1 MTTSG
6 VFAKIYLAVE
16 SDDNVLPALPEII
29 ISLRKKLNDP
39 DCTIKIA
46 ADVLKTDP
54 GLSAYIMRVS
64 NSARYMF
71 ASPPRDLEA
80 AVMRLGLAST
90 ASLATAHATRAMFN
104 NKDPKLKK
112 LMMDSYRS
120 ATRISIL
127 SCLLADRLRG
137 FDADEVMLA
146 GLLQDIAIPPIL
158 MKMAARPEIF
168 EDEEK
173 RIRCIDELAPIV
185 NALIMD
191 HWGFDADFVDVMRAR
206 KQWTRDVQDKLDMA
220 DIVLIARWYSMMGTP
235 EFAQCP
241 GFEEIPALQKLP
253 VSELTADHS
262 LKLLE
267 ESRQQISDL
276 ENTLHAAA

>member
-6 VFAKIYLAVE
+6 VFAKIFLAVE

-46 ADVLKTDP
+46 AEVLKSDP

-104 NKDPKLKK
+104 SKDPQLKK
-112 LMMDSYRS
+112 LMMDSYHK
-120 ATRISIL
+120 ATKISIL
-127 SCLLADRLRG
+127 SCLLAERLRG
-137 FDADEVMLA
+137 FDADQAMLA

-158 MKMAARPEIF
+158 MKLAARPDIF
-168 EDEEK
+168 NDVEK
-173 RIRCIDELAPIV
+173 RTQCIDELAPKV

-191 HWGFDADFVDVMRAR
+191 HWGFDTDFVDVMRAR
-206 KQWTRDVQDKLDMA
+206 KQWTRDAHSQLDMA
-220 DIVLIARWYSMMGTP
+220 DIVLIARWYSTMGTA
-235 EFAQCP
+235 EFAQSP
-241 GFEEIPALQKLP
+241 GFEEIPALRKLP
-253 VSELTADHS
+253 RSELTADHS
-262 LKLLE
+262 LTLIE
-267 ESRQQISDL
+267 ESRQQITDL

>member
-29 ISLRKKLNDP
+29 VSLRRKLNDP

-46 ADVLKTDP
+46 ADVLKKDP
-54 GLSAYIMRVS
+54 GLSAYLMRVS

-90 ASLATAHATRAMFN
+90 ASLATAHATRAMFSSR
-104 NKDPKLKK
+104 DPKLKR
-112 LMMDSYRS
+112 LMMDSYHQ

-137 FDADEVMLA
+137 FDADQALLA

-158 MKMAARPEIF
+158 MKLAARPDIF
-168 EDEEK
+168 DDEE
-173 RIRCIDELAPIV
+173 RRARCIDELAPKV

-191 HWGFDADFVDVMRAR
+191 RWGFDNAFIEVMRAR
-206 KQWTRDVQDKLDMA
+206 KQWNRDDHKALDMA
-220 DIVLIARWYSMMGTP
+220 DIVLIARWYSMLGTP

-241 GFEEIPALQKLP
+241 GFEEIPALKKLP
-253 VSELTADHS
+253 ASELTADHS

-267 ESRQQISDL
+267 ESRQQITDL